1 MPVRLHQ
8 TILKSDTYL
17 TTAGN
22 MDTVSRQFIQKWRCI
37 PTDKRIS
44 DAALA
49 AHIAKRNSRSS
60 SVELCE
66 DLENARWA
74 QHMRRKYGPRA
85 EAAGLTDD
93 LYAATSYNDFT
104 APENYRGFLEIL
116 TSHLNGPRMNAND
129 MVKWGKVAREW
140 IERVL
145 NYLLKIKE
153 GRFVVE
159 EHERDVYLM
168 EAGGKDVED
177 LL

>member
-1 MPVRLHQ
+1 
-8 TILKSDTYL
+8 
-17 TTAGN
+17 
-22 MDTVSRQFIQKWRCI
+22 MDTISRQFVQKWRRI
-37 PTDKRIS
+37 PTVTRIN

-49 AHIAKRNSRSS
+49 AQIEKRNGKSS

-74 QHMRRKYGPRA
+74 RHMRWKYGPQA
-85 EAAGLTDD
+85 GAAGLTDD

-104 APENYRGFLEIL
+104 ASENYRGFLEIL
-116 TSHLNGPRMNAND
+116 RTHLNGPRMNAND

-145 NYLLKIKE
+145 NYLFKIKE
-153 GRFVVE
+153 GRVVVE
-159 EHERDVYLM
+159 GHERDVYLM
-168 EAGGKDVED
+168 EAGGKDVAD

>member
-1 MPVRLHQ
+1 
-8 TILKSDTYL
+8 
-17 TTAGN
+17 
-22 MDTVSRQFIQKWRCI
+22 MDTISRQFIQKWRCI
-37 PTDKRIS
+37 PTNQRIS
-44 DAALA
+44 DAALS
-49 AHIAKRNSRSS
+49 AHIGKRIGRSW
-60 SVELCE
+60 
-66 DLENARWA
+66 AR
-74 QHMRRKYGPRA
+74 HMRRKYGPRA

-116 TSHLNGPRMNAND
+116 RSQLNGPRMNAND

-140 IERVL
+140 IERVI

-159 EHERDVYLM
+159 EHDRDVYLM
-168 EAGGKDVED
+168 EAGGKDVAD